1 MIQQL
6 SPDTSDL
13 TDEEMMLKYGIKCV
27 PTDRFHYKSFRY
39 SRLDDALRQAMKDQP
54 LA

>member
-1 MIQQL
+1 MTPRSTPAI
-6 SPDTSDL
+6 DL
-13 TDEEMMLKYGIKCV
+13 TDEELMLKYDIKRV

-54 LA
+54 PA